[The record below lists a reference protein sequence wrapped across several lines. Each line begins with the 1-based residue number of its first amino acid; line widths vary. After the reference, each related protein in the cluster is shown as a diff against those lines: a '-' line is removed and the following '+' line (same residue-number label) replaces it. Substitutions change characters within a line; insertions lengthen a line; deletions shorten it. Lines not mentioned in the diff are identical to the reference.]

1 MPRMKLKPVFGI
13 TLLSS
18 LSSHLFA
25 VAISL
30 SVPTTDVVQATS
42 VNCQW
47 SANATDPATFAL
59 VMQFSDATLAV
70 MSVQRGNAKTGS
82 VPNIKNVAHPGM
94 HRLAAYADPFNSA
107 SQPFTLSPAFNVVNP
122 TISLS
127 VPTTDVVAG
136 TSVDCEWSASATDPT
151 TFALVMQFS
160 NATSQFSQTAAVT
173 TVQRG
178 TATNGTVPNIKN
190 VANPGMH
197 RLAAYVDPFD
207 SGSPPFAVSPA
218 FNVVNV
224 ASASTYA
231 ASAQIYSSLYAD
243 VS

>member
-59 VMQFSDATLAV
+59 VMQFSDATLA
-70 MSVQRGNAKTGS
+70 RGNAKTGS

-160 NATSQFSQTAAVT
+160 NATLA
-173 TVQRG
+173 RG